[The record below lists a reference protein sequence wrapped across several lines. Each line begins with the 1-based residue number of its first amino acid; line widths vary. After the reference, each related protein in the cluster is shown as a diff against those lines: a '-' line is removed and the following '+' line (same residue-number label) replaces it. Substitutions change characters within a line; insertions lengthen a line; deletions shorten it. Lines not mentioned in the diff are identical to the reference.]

1 MLLKLFI
8 FSLIFSTVLAIPWPF
23 VVNQD
28 SAIGKIYSIDA
39 NTSAPADG
47 ASVNLTFYIQPLK
60 SDFVF
65 NPAIDGHSN
74 VTALGNNG
82 KWGPEYKS
90 TQPCKIGTVC
100 SVWCVYKSGNIIA
113 NYTATINIT
122 HAFYRSTTDA
132 MSVFVRLPANKRLTA
147 D

>member
-1 MLLKLFI
+1 MLLKLFV
-8 FSLIFSTVLAIPWPF
+8 FSLIFSTVLAVPWPF

-28 SAIGKIYSIDA
+28 SAYGKIYSIDA

-74 VTALGNNG
+74 VTALDFG
-82 KWGPEYKS
+82 KWGPEYKI
-90 TQPCKIGTVC
+90 TQACKVGTVC
-100 SVWCVYKSGNIIA
+100 SVWCVYKSGTFAA
-113 NYTATINIT
+113 NHTATINIT
-122 HAFYRSTTDA
+122 NADYRSNTNV

-147 D
+147 N